1 MGIFVCLE
9 GGLVMNNKDAYLDHA
24 AVTVADIDWTLAFFE
39 TALSMSVTRR
49 READGR
55 LQQVWLDGGIQ
66 LVAAPDNAG
75 SGQAHHLGLR
85 VRDFKGTLA
94 KMLAYE
100 GVHSVEGKPEKWLQL
115 PDGLLLELFSI
126 ED

>member
-1 MGIFVCLE
+1 MMVE
-9 GGLVMNNKDAYLDHA
+9 NAYLDHA
-24 AVTVADIDWTLAFFE
+24 AVTVADIDWTLEFFE
-39 TALSMSVTRR
+39 DVLGMSVTRR
-49 READGR
+49 REAEGK

-100 GVHSVEGKPEKWLQL
+100 GVHSVEGKPEKWVQL
-115 PDGLLLELFSI
+115 PDGLLLELFPI
-126 ED
+126 EEP

>member
-1 MGIFVCLE
+1 
-9 GGLVMNNKDAYLDHA
+9 MNEHAYLDHA

-39 TALSMSVTRR
+39 DVLGMSVTRR
-49 READGR
+49 REAEGK
-55 LQQVWLDGGIQ
+55 LQQVWLNGGIQ
-66 LVAAPDNAG
+66 LVAAPDNAE

-85 VRDFKGTLA
+85 VRDFKETLA

-100 GVHSVEGKPEKWLQL
+100 GVHPVEGKPEKWVQL
-115 PDGLLLELFSI
+115 PDGLLLELFPI

>member
-1 MGIFVCLE
+1 ME
-9 GGLVMNNKDAYLDHA
+9 KAYLDHA
-24 AVTVADIDWTLAFFE
+24 AVTVADIEWTLAFFE
-39 TALSMSVTRR
+39 NVLGMSVTRQ
-49 READGR
+49 REA
-55 LQQVWLDGGIQ
+55 DGGIQ

-100 GVHSVEGKPEKWLQL
+100 GVHSVEGKPEKWVQL
-115 PDGLLLELFSI
+115 PDGLLLELFPI
-126 ED
+126 EE

>member
-1 MGIFVCLE
+1 
-9 GGLVMNNKDAYLDHA
+9 MNNKDAYLDHA

-115 PDGLLLELFSI
+115 PDGLLLELFPI

>member
-1 MGIFVCLE
+1 
-9 GGLVMNNKDAYLDHA
+9 MNDHAYLDHA
-24 AVTVADIDWTLAFFE
+24 AVTVADIDWSLAFFE
-39 TALSMSVTRR
+39 VVLGMSVTRR
-49 READGR
+49 REAEGK

-85 VRDFKGTLA
+85 VRDFKGTLV

-100 GVHSVEGKPEKWLQL
+100 GVHSVEGKPEKWVQL
-115 PDGLLLELFSI
+115 PDGLLLELFPI
-126 ED
+126 DD

>member
-1 MGIFVCLE
+1 M
-9 GGLVMNNKDAYLDHA
+9 NKDAYLDHA

-39 TALSMSVTRR
+39 DVLGMTVTRR
-49 READGR
+49 REAEGK

-66 LVAAPDNAG
+66 LVTAPDNPG

-100 GVHSVEGKPEKWLQL
+100 GVHSVEGKPEKWVQL
-115 PDGLLLELFSI
+115 PDGLLLELFAI